1 MFSFLSLSSCL
12 LLYLCPSTHTHTHT
26 HTHTYTHT
34 HTLSAAHHIL
44 KKSEDHILVE
54 EKKTADTNQIL
65 QEAREHLEE
74 SRNELKTSRKL
85 L

>member
-1 MFSFLSLSSCL
+1 MCFLFFPFLLVLFSTFVLP
-12 LLYLCPSTHTHTHT
+12 YTHTHTHT
-26 HTHTYTHT
+26 P
-34 HTLSAAHHIL
+34 SAAHHIL
-44 KKSEDHILVE
+44 KKSDDSILVE

>member
-1 MFSFLSLSSCL
+1 MFSFLSLSFCP

-26 HTHTYTHT
+26 HTHTP
-34 HTLSAAHHIL
+34 SAAHHIL
-44 KKSEDHILVE
+44 KKSEDRILVE